1 LSQEKVSLSLLHE
14 SLCVGRREDFLVLTL
29 YKTRRWTSLAIS
41 KEKKQELVKSY
52 TEEFSRSQA
61 AILTDYRGLPVTE
74 LNRLRNK
81 MREAE
86 SGYHVVK
93 NRLVKLALREA
104 GLPVP
109 EELLQGPTAIGF
121 CYEDVVAPAKV
132 LTDYAKESKV
142 LTIKGGILGERVID
156 VQDISALADLPPRDV
171 LLAQLLSSIQSPMA
185 GLINVLNGTLRS
197 LVTVLKARADQLEAG
212 NA

>member
-1 LSQEKVSLSLLHE
+1 MKVF
-14 SLCVGRREDFLVLTL
+14 GRQ
-29 YKTRRWTSLAIS
+29 TRRLFGSPAMCKIRRWVDLAIS

-52 TEEFSRSQA
+52 VEEFSRSQA
-61 AILTDYRGLPVTE
+61 AILTDYRGLSVAE

-81 MREAE
+81 MREAG

-109 EELLQGPTAIGF
+109 EELLQGPTAIGY
-121 CYEDVVAPAKV
+121 CYEDVIAPAKV
-132 LTDYAKESKV
+132 LTEYTKESKM
-142 LTIKGGILGERVID
+142 LAIKGGILGDRVID
-156 VQDISALADLPPRDV
+156 VEAISSLADLPPRDV
-171 LLAQLLSSIQSPMA
+171 LLAQLLSGVQSPMA
-185 GLINVLNGTLRS
+185 GLVNVLSGTLRG

-212 NA
+212 SA

>member
-1 LSQEKVSLSLLHE
+1 M
-14 SLCVGRREDFLVLTL
+14 
-29 YKTRRWTSLAIS
+29 SLAIS

-52 TEEFSRSQA
+52 AEKFSRSQA
-61 AILTDYRGLPVTE
+61 AILTNYSGLSVIE

-81 MREAE
+81 MREAG

-121 CYEDVVAPAKV
+121 CYEDMIAPAKV
-132 LTDYAKESKV
+132 LNEYAKESRI

-156 VQDISALADLPPRDV
+156 VQVVSSLADLPPRDI
-171 LLAQLLSSIQSPMA
+171 LLAQLLSGMQSPIA
-185 GLINVLNGTLRS
+185 GLVNVLSGTLRG
-197 LVTVLKARADQLEAG
+197 LVTVLKARADQLEVGSA
-212 NA
+212 

>member
-1 LSQEKVSLSLLHE
+1 M
-14 SLCVGRREDFLVLTL
+14 
-29 YKTRRWTSLAIS
+29 AIS

-52 TEEFSRSQA
+52 VEAFSRSQA
-61 AILTDYRGLPVTE
+61 AILTNYSGLSVAE

-81 MREAE
+81 MRETG

-93 NRLVKLALREA
+93 NRLVKLALQEA

-121 CYEDVVAPAKV
+121 CYEDVVTPAKV
-132 LTDYAKESKV
+132 LSEYAKESKE
-142 LTIKGGILGERVID
+142 LTIKGGFLGERVID
-156 VQDISALADLPPRDV
+156 GQGILSLADLPSRDV
-171 LLAQLLSSIQSPMA
+171 LLAQLLSGVQSPIA
-185 GLINVLNGTLRS
+185 GLVNVLSGPLRG

-212 NA
+212 SA

>member
-1 LSQEKVSLSLLHE
+1 M
-14 SLCVGRREDFLVLTL
+14 
-29 YKTRRWTSLAIS
+29 AIS

-52 TEEFSRSQA
+52 AEEFSRSQA
-61 AILTDYRGLPVTE
+61 AFLTDYRGLPVTE

-81 MREAE
+81 MREVG

-109 EELLQGPTAIGF
+109 EEFLQGPTAIGF
-121 CYEDVVAPAKV
+121 CYEDVIAPAKV
-132 LTDYAKESKV
+132 LTEYAKESKV
-142 LTIKGGILGERVID
+142 LSIKGGILGDKV
-156 VQDISALADLPPRDV
+156 VDIQAISSLANLPPRDV
-171 LLAQLLSSIQSPMA
+171 LLAQLVGGIQSPVA
-185 GLINVLNGTLRS
+185 GLVNVLSSTLRG

-212 NA
+212 SA

>member
-1 LSQEKVSLSLLHE
+1 
-14 SLCVGRREDFLVLTL
+14 
-29 YKTRRWTSLAIS
+29 LAIT

-52 TEEFSRSQA
+52 AEEFSRSQA
-61 AILTDYRGLPVTE
+61 AILTDYRGLTVTE
-74 LNRLRNK
+74 LNQLRNK

-93 NRLVKLALREA
+93 NRLVKLALKEA

-109 EELLQGPTAIGF
+109 EDLLQGPTAIGF
-121 CYEDVVAPAKV
+121 CYEDVIAPAKV
-132 LTDYAKESKV
+132 LTKYAQESKV

-156 VQDISALADLPPRDV
+156 AKVISSLADLPPRDV
-171 LLAQLLSSIQSPMA
+171 LLAQLISGIQSPLA
-185 GLINVLNGTLRS
+185 GLVNVLSGTLRG
-197 LVTVLKARADQLEAG
+197 LVTVLRARADQLEAG

>member
-1 LSQEKVSLSLLHE
+1 MKVFA
-14 SLCVGRREDFLVLTL
+14 VGRREDFLVLPL
-29 YKTRRWTSLAIS
+29 CAKLRRWVNLAIS

-52 TEEFSRSQA
+52 VEEFSRSQA
-61 AILTDYRGLPVTE
+61 AILTDYRGLSVAE

-81 MREAE
+81 MREAG

-109 EELLQGPTAIGF
+109 EELLQGPTAIGY
-121 CYEDVVAPAKV
+121 CYEDVIAPAKV
-132 LTDYAKESKV
+132 LTEYTKESKM
-142 LTIKGGILGERVID
+142 LTIKGGILGDRLVD
-156 VQDISALADLPPRDV
+156 VEAISSLANLPPRDV
-171 LLAQLLSSIQSPMA
+171 LLAQLLSGIQSPMA
-185 GLINVLNGTLRS
+185 GLVNVLSGTLRG

-212 NA
+212 SA

>member
-1 LSQEKVSLSLLHE
+1 MKVF
-14 SLCVGRREDFLVLTL
+14 GRQ
-29 YKTRRWTSLAIS
+29 TRRLFGSPAMCKIRRWVDLAIS

-52 TEEFSRSQA
+52 VEEFSRSQA
-61 AILTDYRGLPVTE
+61 AILTDYRGLSVAE

-81 MREAE
+81 MREAG

-109 EELLQGPTAIGF
+109 EELLQGPTAIGY
-121 CYEDVVAPAKV
+121 CYEDVIAPAKV
-132 LTDYAKESKV
+132 LTEYTKESKM
-142 LTIKGGILGERVID
+142 LAIKGGILGDRVID
-156 VQDISALADLPPRDV
+156 VEAISSLADLPPRDV
-171 LLAQLLSSIQSPMA
+171 LLAQLLSGVQSPVA
-185 GLINVLNGTLRS
+185 GLVNVLSGTLRG

-212 NA
+212 SA

>member
-1 LSQEKVSLSLLHE
+1 M
-14 SLCVGRREDFLVLTL
+14 
-29 YKTRRWTSLAIS
+29 AIS

-61 AILTDYRGLPVTE
+61 AILTNYRGVSVTE
-74 LNRLRNK
+74 INKLRNK
-81 MREAE
+81 MREAG
-86 SGYHVVK
+86 SGCHVVK
-93 NRLVKLALREA
+93 NRLVKLALREV

-109 EELLQGPTAIGF
+109 EEFLQGPTAIGF

-132 LTDYAKESKV
+132 LTEYAKESKV
-142 LTIKGGILGERVID
+142 LAIKGGFLGQRVLD
-156 VQDISALADLPPRDV
+156 GQAVSSLADLPSRDV
-171 LLAQLLSSIQSPMA
+171 LLAQLLSGVQSPIA
-185 GLINVLNGTLRS
+185 GLVNALSDTLRG